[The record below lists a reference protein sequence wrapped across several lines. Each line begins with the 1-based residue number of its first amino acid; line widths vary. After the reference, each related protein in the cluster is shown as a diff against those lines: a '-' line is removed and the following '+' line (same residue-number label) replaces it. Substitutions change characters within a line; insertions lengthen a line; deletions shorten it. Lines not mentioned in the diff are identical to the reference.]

1 MRIFSHTAAQQVIMT
16 AGVDDTG
23 LWGLS
28 GFTFANVSGT
38 DGFVIVLPKS
48 ADYFGVIAV
57 KSF

>member
-1 MRIFSHTAAQQVIMT
+1 MT

-57 KSF
+57 KSFQDLLQNKTG